1 MKYRLIFVHIL
12 VFVCIVLATFAA
24 YTAVL
29 YSSPIPQLGGYPPEI
44 KARLAALLT
53 AFLGCS
59 FWMYGILSDCDNN
72 QNNNND
78 A

>member
-1 MKYRLIFVHIL
+1 MKYQLIFVHIL

-59 FWMYGILSDCDNN
+59 VWMYAILLGNN